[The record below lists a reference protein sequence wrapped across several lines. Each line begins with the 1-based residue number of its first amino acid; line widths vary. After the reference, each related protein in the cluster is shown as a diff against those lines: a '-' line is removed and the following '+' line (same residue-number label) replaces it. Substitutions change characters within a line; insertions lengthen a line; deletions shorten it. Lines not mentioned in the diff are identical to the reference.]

1 VLVLVGAC
9 AARQVRPLES
19 VALAAA
25 MVLFS
30 VAVFV
35 WLLGLPLRLWPGS

>member
-1 VLVLVGAC
+1 MLRDFGFVTVVDL
-9 AARQVRPLES
+9 S
-19 VALAAA
+19 VALAGV

-35 WLLGLPLRLWPGS
+35 WLLGLPIPLWREW